1 MKVIIIKKT
10 STFGQELDWKKNI
23 DLNQLYKKAGFKKN
37 DDFNKRHTW
46 KVKDA
51 FISIYARDKGRANT
65 ENKCELP
72 PPIDNELYFGS
83 VVVIKHADKNPSNGN
98 LLDLSLVEWKK
109 IYEFLFGGFEDLG
122 SEEPSE
128 EEYVAPENL
137 TKHGY
142 EKDGFVVEDD
152 EVEYSKSADSD
163 EEEEYFP
170 STNSDETEDSLED
183 NSAAEGEDDS
193 EEENEASEEDSEAS
207 EEEEEYGEDTEDHSN
222 EGELMHDELSEE
234 DYEY

>member
-37 DDFNKRHTW
+37 NDFNKRHTW

-83 VVVIKHADKNPSNGN
+83 VVVIKHSGKIPSNSN

-122 SEEPSE
+122 SEEESE
-128 EEYVAPENL
+128 EDYVAPENL

-142 EKDGFVVEDD
+142 EKDGFVVEDG

-163 EEEEYFP
+163 EDDDEYFP
-170 STNSDETEDSLED
+170 SANSEETEDSLDD
-183 NSAAEGEDDS
+183 NSIGEGEEETEEEMEEEES
-193 EEENEASEEDSEAS
+193 EEESEMSEEVDHH
-207 EEEEEYGEDTEDHSN
+207 DHSDD
-222 EGELMHDELSEE
+222 GEFMHDELSEE
-234 DYEY
+234 EYEY